1 MKGRIIVQFGWSIFP
16 PHQPDLLHVK
26 KELPRQRILWEEIGL
41 KFNWWL
47 GQYATAIKLLWKSS
61 LLFYTEVT
69 WLCLDNT
76 MCVNSVS
83 SLLNPL
89 WVKASL
95 WCQWARCRPATPLV
109 LPPPSYLHGLYT
121 HPHWEGLE
129 FSRSSNSTSCLYFFP
144 VTSHMIS
151 SHFHYES
158 LPALK
163 TPQWISI
170 ICVSNPKFT
179 TLGASERCATSV
191 SLEMLSSPL
200 G

>member
-1 MKGRIIVQFGWSIFP
+1 M
-16 PHQPDLLHVK
+16 
-26 KELPRQRILWEEIGL
+26 LWEEIGL

-163 TPQWISI
+163 PLSG
-170 ICVSNPKFT
+170 S
-179 TLGASERCATSV
+179 LSSV
-191 SLEMLSSPL
+191 SAIPNSRLWELVRDVPQVWVWRCFLLLLDNYNAHLHSKGFDKSCSKKKKMCPA
-200 G
+200 